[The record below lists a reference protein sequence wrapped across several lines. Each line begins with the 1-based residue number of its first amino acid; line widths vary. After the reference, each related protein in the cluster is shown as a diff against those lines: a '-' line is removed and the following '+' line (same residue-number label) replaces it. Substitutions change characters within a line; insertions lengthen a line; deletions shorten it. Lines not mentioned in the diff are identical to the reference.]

1 MKRNPKRKLANKM
14 LTNDERR
21 AGVTIFDGEA
31 WTIRKEHRKRHE
43 LLRSGHVYEPKIS
56 RMFTFNK
63 FFKKK

>member
-1 MKRNPKRKLANKM
+1 M